1 MSLPKKFNETINF
14 KNKINSLNE
23 LIFYTV
29 EYDYVLTENCQDNI
43 VEGFVID
50 KEITG
55 VKEFHALDEEQAGDK
70 IKNWFIVL
78 KDKEILKSFE
88 VISIKSKSFY
98 EIVKEK
104 KLLNI

>member
-23 LIFYTV
+23 LTFYTV
-29 EYDYVLTENCQDNI
+29 EYNYTLTENCQDNI
-43 VEGFVID
+43 VEGFDIN

-70 IKNWFIVL
+70 INNWFAVL
-78 KDKEILKSFE
+78 KEKEILKSFD
-88 VISIKSKSFY
+88 VTSIKSKSFY
-98 EIVKEK
+98 EVVKEK
-104 KLLNI
+104 KLLDI